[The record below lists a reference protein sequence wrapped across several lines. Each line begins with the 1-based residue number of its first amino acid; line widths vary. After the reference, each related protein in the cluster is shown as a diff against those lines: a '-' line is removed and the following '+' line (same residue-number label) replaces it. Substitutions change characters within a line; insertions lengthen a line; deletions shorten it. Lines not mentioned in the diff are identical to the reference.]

1 MIMHYL
7 KNITQLVCCCFG
19 LLFLLVGCEIQE
31 DFTYQP
37 SGVDGKLGVSALEYI
52 QSNDSLSILEEAIT
66 YAGLQDLYSAAD
78 PRTFVIP
85 NNRAFRTYLRSNA
98 YTSVSDVPL
107 PILRNLLRY
116 HIVNARVIFTDPELM
131 PANRPIAYPTE
142 NGQVMYLS
150 HTSTFVGLINEGT
163 SIQWQITTSNL
174 EPTNGVIHVV
184 NAVVYYAVPTGD
196 TNAPNPDLVQDTIYP
211 IADAFV
217 NGGFESAVNFG
228 SNQLLRVKHL
238 TGSGDYDRKA
248 FMMFDLDDFSKEGVV
263 TDMKLQLA
271 VSFTHAKGV
280 PLDLYES
287 PSTTWSESSLRFNN
301 AVFPQGSPI
310 ASIITSKVST
320 FNFDITDYYKARTT
334 AGRVSFMLEG
344 AAGADETNDIASK
357 EHPTLNPPMLIATLA
372 SGLSNLQIVTKNDIS
387 VSSGGVFVFSDELL
401 KIDGAAAS
409 DIIYTI
415 DEAPQSGWLIRG
427 ASTLRAG
434 ARFTQGDIDLN
445 NLLFI
450 HNGVQSG
457 ADRLVLSARDRA
469 GALLEDIQITI
480 NVQ

>member
-1 MIMHYL
+1 M
-7 KNITQLVCCCFG
+7 G
-19 LLFLLVGCEIQE
+19 GCEIQE
-31 DFTYQP
+31 DFSYQP
-37 SGVDGKLGVSALEYI
+37 SGVDGKLGVSAWEYV
-52 QSNDSLSILEEAIT
+52 QRNDSLSILREAIT
-66 YAGLQDLYSAAD
+66 YAGLQDLYSGTDA
-78 PRTFVIP
+78 RTFVMP
-85 NNRAFRTYLRSNA
+85 NNRALRTYLRENA
-98 YTSVSDVPL
+98 YAGVQDVPL

-116 HIVNARVIFTDPELM
+116 HVVNARVIFTDPDLM
-131 PANRPIAYPTE
+131 PANRPIAYPTA

-150 HTSTFVGLINEGT
+150 HTSTFIGLINEGT
-163 SIQWQITTSNL
+163 SVQWQITTSNL

-217 NGGFESAVNFG
+217 NGGFESDLNFG
-228 SNQLLRVKHL
+228 SNPLLRVKHI

-248 FMMFDLDDFSKEGVV
+248 FLMFNLDDFSKDGVV

-280 PLDLYES
+280 PLDLYET
-287 PSTTWSESSLRFNN
+287 PSTTWTEAGLKFSN
-301 AVFPQGSPI
+301 AVFPQGSPL
-310 ASIITSKVST
+310 ARIITSKVST
-320 FNFDITDYYKARTT
+320 FNFDITDYYKARNA

-372 SGLSNLQIVTKNDIS
+372 SGLSNLEIVTQNDIT
-387 VSSGGVFVFSDELL
+387 VSSGGVFVFSEELL

-415 DEAPQSGWLIRG
+415 EQVPQSGWLIRG

-434 ARFTQGDIDLN
+434 ARFTQADIDLN

-450 HNGVQSG
+450 HDGEQAG
-457 ADRLVLSARDRA
+457 TDRLVLSARDRA
-469 GALLEDIQITI
+469 GALLEDIQINI
-480 NVQ
+480 YAQ